1 LSPNCFAI
9 RNSVLGGIVFFYGR
23 VLVFVADLVGVR
35 DFDDVPDLDGV
46 TEGVLDLDG
55 VTEGVL
61 DLDGVTEG
69 VLDLDG
75 VTEGVRV

>member
-1 LSPNCFAI
+1 
-9 RNSVLGGIVFFYGR
+9 VLTLRVLNFGTWRYSIFYGR

-55 VTEGVL
+55 VTEGV
-61 DLDGVTEG
+61 GV
-69 VLDLDG
+69 
-75 VTEGVRV
+75 